1 MNSSR
6 IMTAEQAVAL
16 IQDGDTLTVCGCG
29 SIMVPEKTLIALEQ
43 RFIDSGHP
51 RDLVVANPI
60 VVGKEQGTGLEHFAA
75 PGMVKKLVGS
85 TYSLW
90 EKPRLSERIVD
101 GEVEA
106 YVYPMGV
113 LFQWLWAIGAGQ
125 PGVLTK
131 VGLNTF
137 VDPRLDGGRC
147 NDMSRDPLVE
157 QVTLGGEEYLY
168 YKCFPIDVAII
179 RGTTADEDGNI
190 SMEHEPLF
198 LDMLPM
204 ALAARASG
212 GKVIAQVKR
221 VTRRGSLHPKSV
233 QVPGFLVDAVVV
245 DKAQRQSELEDSPS
259 LTGEVRALL
268 DEIPPLA
275 LDAEKVIARRGAQE
289 MQPGD
294 VVNLGFGVPA
304 VMPQVALEEGI
315 FDQVVLTTEHGAI
328 GGVPESRKIFG
339 VHHNPDALI
348 RSLGMFAMYDGGGLD
363 ITYLGFAQLDRAGN
377 VNVSKFGRTLP
388 GCGGFIDIT
397 HNVKRIV
404 FCATFTS
411 GGLKTRVRDGRIE
424 ILQEGRHKKLV
435 PQVEQVTFSAKNGH
449 EKGQT
454 VFYVTERAVF
464 RLGPAGVELVE
475 IAPGIDLER
484 DILPH
489 VGFELM
495 VSPDL
500 KEMDARLFQAA
511 PLALAQAWSR
521 SA

>member
-1 MNSSR
+1 
-6 IMTAEQAVAL
+6 MTAEQAVAL

-29 SIMVPEKTLIALEQ
+29 SNMVPEQTLTALEQ

-75 PGMVKKLVGS
+75 PGMVIKLVGS

-113 LFQWLWAIGAGQ
+113 L
-125 PGVLTK
+125 
-131 VGLNTF
+131 
-137 VDPRLDGGRC
+137 
-147 NDMSRDPLVE
+147 
-157 QVTLGGEEYLY
+157 
-168 YKCFPIDVAII
+168 
-179 RGTTADEDGNI
+179 
-190 SMEHEPLF
+190 
-198 LDMLPM
+198 
-204 ALAARASG
+204 
-212 GKVIAQVKR
+212 
-221 VTRRGSLHPKSV
+221 
-233 QVPGFLVDAVVV
+233 
-245 DKAQRQSELEDSPS
+245 
-259 LTGEVRALL
+259 
-268 DEIPPLA
+268 
-275 LDAEKVIARRGAQE
+275 
-289 MQPGD
+289 
-294 VVNLGFGVPA
+294 
-304 VMPQVALEEGI
+304 EEGI
-315 FDQVVLTTEHGAI
+315 FDKVVLTTEHGAI

-339 VHHNPDALI
+339 VHHNPDVLI
-348 RSLGMFAMYDGGGLD
+348 RSLGMFALYDGGGLD

-388 GCGGFIDIT
+388 GCGSFIDIT

-424 ILQEGRHKKLV
+424 ILQEGRNKKLV
-435 PQVEQVTFSAKNGH
+435 PQVEQITFSAKNGH

-475 IAPGIDLER
+475 IAPGIDLKR

-489 VGFELM
+489 VGFELT
-495 VSPDL
+495 VPPDL